1 MAYGCLMECIP
12 LPVEAVNTHRDKP
25 KVREN
30 KDTRRFWNVYYF
42 QNCRPDRTVHDALN
56 DFLVEADTSKVMRTT
71 SEIIYNSGGTKIET
85 RDEDGNPIQRY
96 DSMTADQSLNNICS
110 LIQDL
115 NSPNSE

>member
-1 MAYGCLMECIP
+1 
-12 LPVEAVNTHRDKP
+12 
-25 KVREN
+25 
-30 KDTRRFWNVYYF
+30 
-42 QNCRPDRTVHDALN
+42 
-56 DFLVEADTSKVMRTT
+56 MRTT

-96 DSMTADQSLNNICS
+96 DSMAADQSLNNICS